1 MKKAFIL
8 TLAALASATMLAGD
22 AAANRA
28 ARAVPLFDTDDDGTV
43 DLNEINKS
51 AEALFGRLETDSDGT
66 LDRKEIG
73 GRVSKKDFASADP
86 DNDGT
91 LAKDEFLAMI
101 AGVFKDAD
109 GDNDGTLDE
118 KEFRSKKGRI
128 LLRVAR

>member
-1 MKKAFIL
+1 MKKALIL
-8 TLAALASATMLAGD
+8 TLAALASATLAGE
-22 AAANRA
+22 ASANRA
-28 ARAVPLFDTDDDGTV
+28 ARVVPIFDTDNDGTV

-51 AEALFGRLETDSDGT
+51 AEALFGRLETDNDGT

-73 GRVSKKDFASADP
+73 GRVSRKAFAAADP

-118 KEFRSKKGRI
+118 KEFRSKKGRT

>member
-1 MKKAFIL
+1 MRKAL
-8 TLAALASATMLAGD
+8 VYTLAALASATMLAGE
-22 AAANRA
+22 ANANRA
-28 ARAVPLFDTDDDGTV
+28 ARAVPIFDTDNDGTV
-43 DLNEINKS
+43 DLNEISKS
-51 AEALFGRLETDSDGT
+51 AEEVFGRLEKDNDGT

-73 GRVSKKDFASADP
+73 GRVSKKDFAAADP

-91 LAKDEFLAMI
+91 LSKDEFLAMI

-118 KEFRSKKGRI
+118 KELRSKKGRG